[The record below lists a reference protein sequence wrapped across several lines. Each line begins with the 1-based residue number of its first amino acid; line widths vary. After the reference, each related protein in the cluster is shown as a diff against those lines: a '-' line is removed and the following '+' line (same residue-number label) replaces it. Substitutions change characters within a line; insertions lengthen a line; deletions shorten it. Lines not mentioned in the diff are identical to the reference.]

1 LKLISEFSIS
11 IEKEN
16 IGILKEIVKT
26 SLSSK
31 ILGINSDFFSDLV
44 VKSCLKLNECLSFN
58 SNKEIIRRLHVEKII
73 GKSILKSEMVDG
85 VLISKKFNVVK
96 KIENAKILISKLEL
110 STYQTKIFETKF
122 QVKSH
127 SEGEE
132 LNHFEFQKM
141 KEICETIS
149 NLNIN
154 VVFNSSPISSFVEE

>member
-11 IEKEN
+11 IEMKNFE
-16 IGILKEIVKT
+16 ILKEIVKT

-31 ILGINSDFFSDLV
+31 ILGINSNFFSDLV
-44 VKSCLKLNECLSFN
+44 VKSCLKLSEFS
-58 SNKEIIRRLHVEKII
+58 SNKEIVRRLHVEKII

-85 VLISKKFNVVK
+85 VLISKKFNFVK

-110 STYQTKIFETKF
+110 SNYQTKIFETKF

-132 LNHFEFQKM
+132 LNNFEFQKM
-141 KEICETIS
+141 REICETILK
-149 NLNIN
+149 LNIN